1 MATPTWPRP
10 HTMTW
15 SRFCSAIN
23 SFRNSMAR
31 PEVIKSVRSE
41 AIIPINIMPANI
53 RAIPYSFSHVG
64 ACSRLK
70 SPKPTVVTI
79 DVVK

>member
-1 MATPTWPRP
+1 MAL
-10 HTMTW
+10 
-15 SRFCSAIN
+15 
-23 SFRNSMAR
+23 

-53 RAIPYSFSHVG
+53 RAIPNSFSHVG